1 MVKLFEEDIKTPEVL
16 AWKGVHL
23 FHFSGSSCSQKTRI
37 VLNLKG
43 IDWVSHPINLLKA
56 ENYSQW
62 YLGINPRGLLPA
74 LVHNGDV
81 YIESNDI
88 VSYLDE
94 TFETP
99 KLIPNNHRE
108 RILEQL
114 NTEDELH
121 LDLRTL
127 TFGFCLPKF
136 LTGKPPA
143 ALDAL
148 ESSAGTV
155 EGKTD
160 SHKKVQLAFWREL
173 AEQGVTPDQA
183 INSAKRFKKAFSSVE
198 KQLADQAFLYG
209 DEISIVDIVWFIYAH
224 RLKSTGYPFKR
235 LHPGLESWYR
245 AILSRPEIVKEVTDP
260 APLKV
265 IRYLTQR
272 YQALTNTT
280 FEKVT
285 GI

>member
-1 MVKLFEEDIKTPEVL
+1 MVKLFKEDIKTSEVL

-43 IDWVSHPINLLKA
+43 IEWVSHPINLLKA

-88 VSYLDE
+88 VSYLDG

-99 KLIPNNHRE
+99 KLIPNDHRD

-160 SHKKVQLAFWREL
+160 SHKKIQLAFWREL
-173 AEQGVTPDQA
+173 AEHGVTPDQA

-235 LHPGLESWYR
+235 LHPGLESWYS
-245 AILSRPEIVKEVTDP
+245 AILSRPEIVKEVADP
-260 APLKV
+260 VPLKV

>member
-1 MVKLFEEDIKTPEVL
+1 MVQLFRDDIKTSEIL
-16 AWKGVHL
+16 EWKGVHL

-43 IDWVSHPINLLKA
+43 IEWVSHPINLLKA

-81 YIESNDI
+81 HIESNDI

-94 TFETP
+94 IFETP
-99 KLIPNNHRE
+99 KLIPDNHRE
-108 RILEQL
+108 CILEQL
-114 NTEDELH
+114 NTEDGLH

-136 LTGKPPA
+136 LTSKPPE
-143 ALDAL
+143 ALQAL
-148 ESSAGTV
+148 ESNEGTV
-155 EGKTD
+155 EGKSD
-160 SHKKVQLAFWREL
+160 GHKSVQLNFWRGL
-173 AEQGVTPDQA
+173 AEQGVTQDQA
-183 INSAKRFKKAFSSVE
+183 ISSAKRFKEAFASVE
-198 KQLADQAFLYG
+198 KKLANQVFLLG
-209 DEISIVDIVWFIYAH
+209 DDISIIDIVWFIYAH

-235 LHPGLESWYR
+235 LHPGLEAWYG
-245 AILSRPEIVKEVTDP
+245 AILALPEIAKEVADP

-265 IRYLTQR
+265 IRYFTQR

>member
-1 MVKLFEEDIKTPEVL
+1 MVQLFKEDIKTPEVL

-43 IDWVSHPINLLKA
+43 IEWISHPINLLKA
-56 ENYSQW
+56 ENYSQR

-81 YIESNDI
+81 HIESNDI

-94 TFETP
+94 TFDIP
-99 KLIPNNHRE
+99 KLIPSNHRGS
-108 RILEQL
+108 ILEQL

-127 TFGFCLPKF
+127 TFGFCLPTF
-136 LTGKPPA
+136 LTRKPPA
-143 ALDAL
+143 ALEAL
-148 ESSAGTV
+148 ECNEGTV

-173 AEQGVTPDQA
+173 AEHGVTTDQA
-183 INSAKRFKKAFSSVE
+183 INAAKRFEKAFSSVE
-198 KQLADQAFLYG
+198 QQLADQAFLYG
-209 DEISIVDIVWFIYAH
+209 DEISIVDIVLFIYAH
-224 RLKSTGYPFKR
+224 RLRSTGYPFKR
-235 LHPGLESWYR
+235 LHPGLTSWYH
-245 AILSRPEIVKEVTDP
+245 AMLARPEIAKEVADP
-260 APLKV
+260 APLRV

-272 YQALTNTT
+272 YQALTNSTL
-280 FEKVT
+280 EQVT

>member
-1 MVKLFEEDIKTPEVL
+1 MVKLFKEDIKTSEVL

-99 KLIPNNHRE
+99 KIIPNNHRE

-173 AEQGVTPDQA
+173 AEHGVPPDQA

-235 LHPGLESWYR
+235 LHPGLESWYW
-245 AILSRPEIVKEVTDP
+245 AILSRPEIVKEVADP

>member
-1 MVKLFEEDIKTPEVL
+1 MVKLFKEDIKTSEVL
-16 AWKGVHL
+16 EWKGVHL

-43 IDWVSHPINLLKA
+43 IEWVSHPINLLKA

-99 KLIPNNHRE
+99 KLIPKDHRE

-160 SHKKVQLAFWREL
+160 SHKKTQLAFWREL
-173 AEQGVTPDQA
+173 AEHGVTPDQA

-198 KQLADQAFLYG
+198 KQLADQAFLFG

-235 LHPGLESWYR
+235 LHPGLECWYR
-245 AILSRPEIVKEVTDP
+245 AILSRPEIGKEVADP
-260 APLKV
+260 VPLKV

-272 YQALTNTT
+272 YQALTNAT